1 MNVFRLQVVVVT
13 KSAKPL
19 TTIESKISIESW
31 FAVKIKLN
39 SLVALLDVILV
50 RGISGS
56 KLELIDTCKF
66 LIVIDR
72 KSVFV

>member
-13 KSAKPL
+13 KSTKPL

-50 RGISGS
+50 RGI
-56 KLELIDTCKF
+56 E
-66 LIVIDR
+66 
-72 KSVFV
+72 